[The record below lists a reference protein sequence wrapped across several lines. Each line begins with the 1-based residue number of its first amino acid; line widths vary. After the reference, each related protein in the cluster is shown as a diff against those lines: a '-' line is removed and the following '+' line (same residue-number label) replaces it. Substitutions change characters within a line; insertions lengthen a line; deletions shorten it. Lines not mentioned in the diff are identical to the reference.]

1 MAFRDVNVAAD
12 VEARQELV
20 RLTGQMAIPVIVI
33 GDEVVRGFD
42 KPRLKALLGI

>member
-1 MAFRDVNVAAD
+1 VAFRDVNVAAD
-12 VEARQELV
+12 AEARAELV

-42 KPRLKALLGI
+42 KARLKTLLGL